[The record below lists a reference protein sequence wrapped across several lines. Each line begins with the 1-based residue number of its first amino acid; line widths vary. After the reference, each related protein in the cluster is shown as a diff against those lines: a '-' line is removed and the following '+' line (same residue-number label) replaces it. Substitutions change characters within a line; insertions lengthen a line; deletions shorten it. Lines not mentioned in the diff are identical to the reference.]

1 MTIFCIGN
9 LSVSGSMVSASFSAT
24 QSQLNGLVDG
34 ITTIA
39 SWTAAP
45 NTNVAS
51 CASTAYVEINFGQ
64 TELVA
69 GLHYWYYYGDLRVYC
84 NETILL
90 SSNCAFTG
98 EQITVFSCGSNCPVS
113 TAAGIQVAVDG
124 IEAQCVRWI
133 SSRNSVNTGIH
144 FIEMDVTVLTG
155 FMLAVHFRLQSLLSD
170 ADRFLLFSIDPF

>member
-24 QSQLNGLVDG
+24 QSQLNAVVDG
-34 ITTIA
+34 ITAA
-39 SWTAAP
+39 SSYGSAP
-45 NTNVAS
+45 TTDVAS
-51 CASTAYVEINFGQ
+51 CASTAYVEINFGR
-64 TELVA
+64 VVPIS
-69 GLHYWYYYGDLRVYC
+69 GVHYWYYYGDLRVYC

-90 SSNCAFTG
+90 SSSCAFTG

-113 TAAGIQVAVDG
+113 TSAGIQVAVDG

-155 FMLAVHFRLQSLLSD
+155 TWLKRQ
-170 ADRFLLFSIDPF
+170 